1 MNRRLYIKQEYKEFI
16 NKLLEIWDSDS
27 ILSDVFQDFIRV
39 ANIMIKNIYDYSQ
52 EDEDLF
58 IKIINKYKKTKQ
70 KKFAEAFAII
80 VQLYL
85 EQDDYIDILG
95 EIYEAIGLANGT
107 FGQVFTPM
115 YISEMM
121 ANVIEAESNVTD
133 EEINKV
139 FDYCCG
145 SGRLLLGYAS
155 IMKKQKKGKFIF
167 KAYDIDFNCI
177 CMTFIQF
184 SLYSIPAIITLG
196 DSAEEEVRKVLYT
209 PECIKEINRKNS
221 NRRK

>member
-16 NKLLEIWDSDS
+16 NKLLEIGDSES
-27 ILSDVFQDFIRV
+27 SLSDVFQDFIRV
-39 ANIMIKNIYDYSQ
+39 ATIMIKNIYDYSQ

-58 IKIINKYKKTKQ
+58 IKIINKYKKTKE

-95 EIYEAIGLANGT
+95 EIYG
-107 FGQVFTPM
+107 
-115 YISEMM
+115 
-121 ANVIEAESNVTD
+121 
-133 EEINKV
+133 
-139 FDYCCG
+139 CG

-155 IMKKQKKGKFIF
+155 IIKKQKKGKLIF
-167 KAYDIDFNCI
+167 KAHDIDFNCI

-196 DSAEEEVRKVLYT
+196 DSAEKEVRKVLYT
-209 PECIKEINRKNS
+209 PECIKEINRKNN